1 MTYKDL
7 AKTFEMLAEH
17 KPDEKIVMDWATRDE
32 WGISLNGFE
41 LSPSEIRM
49 LAEMGWCLGSDAEYN
64 EEEMAAWYEP
74 ETASDE
80 QLVELFNQ
88 YKSIY
93 KYA

>member
-7 AKTFEMLAEH
+7 AKTFDMLAKH
-17 KPDEKIVMDWATRDE
+17 NPDGIVMDWSEAE
-32 WGISLNGFE
+32 WGIDLNDFD
-41 LSPSEIRM
+41 LSPSQIRM
-49 LAEMGWCLGSDAEYN
+49 LAEMGWCIGSDAEYD

-74 ETASDE
+74 KTASDE
-80 QLVELFNQ
+80 ELVEIFNQ

>member
-7 AKTFEMLAEH
+7 AKTFEMLAAH

-49 LAEMGWCLGSDAEYN
+49 LAEMGWCLGSDAEYD
-64 EEEMAAWYEP
+64 EEEMEAWYNP

-80 QLVELFNQ
+80 ELVELFNY

>member
-1 MTYKDL
+1 MTYSELAMTFDML
-7 AKTFEMLAEH
+7 AKH
-17 KPDEKIVMDWATRDE
+17 KPDGFVMDWAGHE
-32 WGISLNGFE
+32 HWGIDLNNFE

-49 LAEMGWCLGSDAEYN
+49 LAEMGWCIGSDAEYD

-74 ETASDE
+74 KTASDE
-80 QLVELFNQ
+80 ELVELFNY